1 MEILKTKEHN
11 HFRNYFLSLLD
22 RLTSEN
28 HKIIISYF
36 GKIQPDFIHQLIESL
51 ENYLI
56 ERKVESSRI
65 KKLYSSA
72 LHNLN
77 NMLIYG
83 EVDTEN
89 QKLIGFFVTL
99 FNNRYHIFSCNLIS
113 TDKELFLTEYLT
125 EINSLDDLSIET
137 RYKSAIAGSFVSKDK
152 NGIGLISM
160 RHHSQEP
167 LKFSFQKSDQKVL
180 FSLEMV

>member
-11 HFRNYFLSLLD
+11 HFRNYFLSQLD

-36 GKIQPDFIHQLIESL
+36 GKIQPDFIHQLIENL

-56 ERKVESSRI
+56 ERKIEKRRI
-65 KKLYSSA
+65 KNIYSSS

-77 NMLIYG
+77 NMLLYG
-83 EVDTEN
+83 EVDSAN
-89 QKLIGFFVTL
+89 QILIGFFVTL
-99 FNNRYHIFSCNLIS
+99 HNDRYHIFSCNLI
-113 TDKELFLTEYLT
+113 TADKEIFLIDYLN

-137 RYKSAIAGSFVSKDK
+137 RYKSAIAASFDSRDK

-160 RHHSQEP
+160 RYHSQEP
-167 LKFSFQKSDQKVL
+167 LKFSFQKSDEKVL
-180 FSLEMV
+180 FSLEMC